1 MAERERAED
10 APRQNLIDK
19 LKTDPLYF
27 VESKENFLRFGET
40 FLKIKDRETD
50 KIIPWKCNNSQHMLL
65 NAFFHSRAEQRPVRL
80 VVLKGRQQGCSTG
93 VGAIGFTHMMCH
105 IGANLLIATETK
117 QDSGKNIYDMYR
129 RYKNHFPIELPVTH
143 EVSGQLIQFGE
154 QMNDAYI
161 AVTGERRVVSR
172 TIKFIH
178 LSEAAKFE
186 NLNRFMDDMLETVP
200 MHVMDTSIFVE
211 STAEEYGD
219 MFHELWEA
227 AKIGTRE
234 GYGWQQLFIPWWV
247 HEEYGED
254 HSFNQFKSEAEKKEF
269 AKSLHNSPDDMFGD
283 EVSLLNLKPINIP
296 IRPGE
301 IREVGVTLENLKWRR
316 AKISEK
322 SFSLTDF
329 YRQYP
334 STPDEAFRS
343 AMLSPLDQRSLA
355 WYTENRVHYPEK
367 KPDGTPHP
375 KAGEL
380 RKPAKIGEFF
390 EKDEVSNTFDF
401 LEVQHAIVILW
412 ELVRQY
418 GEYIIGVDMA
428 QGLETGDFSCAV
440 VISRL
445 PFRVV
450 AVLRGLDGRRLDPNE
465 FGRQLF
471 ALGQYYNNAMI
482 CPENNA
488 DGGAL
493 VRDLVNWRY
502 PNLVSE
508 ELITGNSAGNRYGWN
523 NNGQTHKRM
532 VAKLQEV
539 IREKRID
546 IKDEMIIEE
555 MKHMV
560 YRPGRGGGIQA
571 AKKGQKRRPGS
582 SAVGYYDDTVF
593 ATGGALLLDSVL
605 EAPKTDKQIE
615 NELRVRQL
623 ENRVR
628 QQKTQQF
635 DENDWL
641 SMC

>member
-1 MAERERAED
+1 
-10 APRQNLIDK
+10 
-19 LKTDPLYF
+19 
-27 VESKENFLRFGET
+27 
-40 FLKIKDRETD
+40 
-50 KIIPWKCNNSQHMLL
+50 MLL
-65 NAFFHSRAEQRPVRL
+65 NSFFDCRAEQIPVRF

-93 VGAIGFTHMMCH
+93 VGAIGFTNMMCH

-129 RYKNHFPIELPVTH
+129 RYKDNFPIDLPVTH
-143 EVSGQLIQFGE
+143 EVNGQLIQFGE

-254 HSFNQFKSEAEKKEF
+254 EPFNQFKNEKERSEFEA
-269 AKSLHNSPDDMFGD
+269 SLNDSPDAMYGD
-283 EVSLLNLKPINIP
+283 EISLLGLKPINIP

-301 IREVGVTLENLKWRR
+301 VREVGVTLENLKWRR

-322 SFSLTDF
+322 AFSLIDF

-334 STPDEAFRS
+334 STPDEAFR
-343 AMLSPLDQRSLA
+343 AATLSPLDQQSLA
-355 WYTENRVHYPEK
+355 WYTDNRVHYPAETHE
-367 KPDGTPHP
+367 GEPHP
-375 KAGEL
+375 KAGEM
-380 RKPAKIGEFF
+380 RKPAKVGEFF
-390 EKDEVSNTFDF
+390 EKDEVSNTFEF
-401 LEVQHAIVILW
+401 IEVPHAIVVLW

-428 QGLETGDFSCAV
+428 QGIETGDFSCAV
-440 VISRL
+440 VVSRL

-450 AVLRGLDGRRLDPNE
+450 ARLRGLDGRRLDPNE

-502 PNLVSE
+502 PNLVRE
-508 ELITGNSAGNRYGWN
+508 ELITGNTAGNRYGWN

-546 IKDEMIIEE
+546 IKDEVIIEE
-555 MKHMV
+555 CKHMV

-582 SAVGYYDDTVF
+582 LPTGYYDDSVF
-593 ATGGALLLDSVL
+593 ALGGALLLDSEL
-605 EAPKTDKQIE
+605 GYAKSDK
-615 NELRVRQL
+615 QL
-623 ENRVR
+623 ENEARVKRLENRIR
-628 QQKTQQF
+628 QQKREVH

-641 SMC
+641 SLC